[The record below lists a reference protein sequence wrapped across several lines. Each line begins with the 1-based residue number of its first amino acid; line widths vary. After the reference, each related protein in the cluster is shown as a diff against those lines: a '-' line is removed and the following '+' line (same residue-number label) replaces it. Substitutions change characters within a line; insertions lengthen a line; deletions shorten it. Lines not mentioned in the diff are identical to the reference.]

1 MEIKH
6 WLVTGDIHGRI
17 QERVDAIDRNLYPPN
32 ETALICLGDVGFN
45 FYLNRSDTKRKQFAQ
60 ESGYVFYCVRGNH
73 EERPQNI
80 PNMTEY
86 FDMDIHNFVYM
97 EEEFPNIKYLRDGEE
112 YKFNGHPTLVIGG
125 AYSVDK
131 WFRLDGRPENTDLWT
146 GWFKD
151 EQLTIDEMTDIF
163 KKYNG
168 QLFDYVLTHT
178 CPISWMPKDLFISNI
193 DQNTV
198 DNTMEIW
205 FEQLKNSIVFD
216 NWKFAHFHDN
226 RRISS
231 KVKMYFDEIEE
242 LFT

>member
-1 MEIKH
+1 MSPVSDTHGGFATI
-6 WLVTGDIHGRI
+6 TRISDI
-17 QERVDAIDRNLYPPN
+17 QQNMSEYKPE
-32 ETALICLGDVGFN
+32 ETMIVILGDSGLN
-45 FYLNRSDTKRKQFAQ
+45 FWLNNTDKKYKKLINSMN
-60 ESGYVFYCVRGNH
+60 YHIYCVRGNH
-73 EERPQNI
+73 EQRPELIKSMVLVNDE
-80 PNMTEY
+80 NV
-86 FDMDIHNFVYM
+86 NNVVYM
-97 EEEFPNIKYLRDGEE
+97 EEAFPNIRYFVDGKIYNLLG
-112 YKFNGHPTLVIGG
+112 YKCLVIGG

-131 WFRLDGRPENTDLWT
+131 WYRLSRAPKGAKWT

-178 CPISWMPKDLFISNI
+178 CPISWMPKDLFLSNI

-205 FEQLKNSIVFD
+205 LEQIKNSIIFD

>member
-1 MEIKH
+1 MLNDMGIK
-6 WLVTGDIHGRI
+6 I
-17 QERVDAIDRNLYPPN
+17 
-32 ETALICLGDVGFN
+32 
-45 FYLNRSDTKRKQFAQ
+45 
-60 ESGYVFYCVRGNH
+60 YCVRGNH
-73 EERPQNI
+73 EERPENI
-80 PNMTEY
+80 SSMEIYWDEIVDNYVYYEHEY
-86 FDMDIHNFVYM
+86 
-97 EEEFPNIKYLRDGEE
+97 PNIKYFMDGKV
-112 YKFNGHPTLVIGG
+112 YYINGWKTLVIGG

-131 WFRLDGRPENTDLWT
+131 WYRLSRAPKGAKWT

-178 CPISWMPKDLFISNI
+178 CPISWMPKDLFLSNI

-205 FEQLKNSIVFD
+205 LEQLKNSIAFD

-226 RRISS
+226 RQISS

>member
-1 MEIKH
+1 MSLVSDTHGKVSERISFINKEIYSPK
-6 WLVTGDIHGRI
+6 
-17 QERVDAIDRNLYPPN
+17 
-32 ETALICLGDVGFN
+32 ETAIIILGDCGLN
-45 FYLNRSDTKRKQFAQ
+45 FYLNEIDKKHKKMLNDM
-60 ESGYVFYCVRGNH
+60 GIKIYCVRGNH
-73 EERPQNI
+73 EERPENI
-80 PNMTEY
+80 SSMEIYWDEIVGNYVYCEHEY
-86 FDMDIHNFVYM
+86 
-97 EEEFPNIKYLRDGEE
+97 PNIKYFMDGKV
-112 YKFNGHPTLVIGG
+112 YYINGWKTLVIGG

-131 WFRLDGRPENTDLWT
+131 WYRLSRAPKGAKWT

-168 QLFDYVLTHT
+168 QFFDYVLTHT
-178 CPISWMPKDLFISNI
+178 CPISWMPKDLFLSNI

-205 FEQLKNSIVFD
+205 FEQFKNSIIFD

-226 RRISS
+226 RRISN